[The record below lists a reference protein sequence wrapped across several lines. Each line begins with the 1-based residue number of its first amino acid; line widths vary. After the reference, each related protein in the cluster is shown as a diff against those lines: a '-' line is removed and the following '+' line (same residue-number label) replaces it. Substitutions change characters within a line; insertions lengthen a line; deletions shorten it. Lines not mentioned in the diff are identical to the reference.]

1 MTFGLLEFFALTLIA
16 IAAIK
21 IVLLFVNWPM
31 WVGWMKR
38 LYARPQLVSVVA
50 LALAAALLYALIIS
64 GMSIVQIL
72 AVSLFVVLMLMAGF
86 APYAA
91 RLMAWVETRS
101 VAQLL
106 ADAWLYTL
114 AWVLLLAWGLWEIF
128 TR

>member
-1 MTFGLLEFFALTLIA
+1 MQFGILEILALILIG

-21 IVLLFVNWPM
+21 IVLLFTNWPL
-31 WVGWMKR
+31 WILWMKR
-38 LYARPQLVSVVA
+38 IYARPQVVAVVA
-50 LALAAALLYALIIS
+50 LALAAALLYALVAS

-72 AVSLFVVLMLMAGF
+72 AVSLFVVLMLMAGI
-86 APYAA
+86 APYAS

-101 VAQLL
+101 IAQLL

-114 AWVLLLAWGLWEIF
+114 AWVLLLAWGLWEIV